1 MKNKCVAKF
10 FKRVCDEFTDKD
22 WFIPIKVEDI
32 LKLNKNTL
40 NSVI

>member
-1 MKNKCVAKF
+1 MCSKLF
-10 FKRVCDEFTDKD
+10 FKSVCDEFTDKD
-22 WFIPIKVEDI
+22 WFISIKVEDI